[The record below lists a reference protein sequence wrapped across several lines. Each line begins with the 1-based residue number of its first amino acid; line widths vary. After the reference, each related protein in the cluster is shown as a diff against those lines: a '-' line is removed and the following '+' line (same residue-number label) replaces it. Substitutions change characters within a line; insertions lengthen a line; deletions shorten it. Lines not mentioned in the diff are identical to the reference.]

1 LKRALILVSFLLP
14 VSLLFLSCGGSTTSS
29 GSSGSGLKSRAFI
42 SQDVSAGN
50 VIAGVQ
56 IIDAE
61 KDQRAFVSPITGG
74 ATPGLMMVTPNRSLT
89 LVFSPSDNKLTFLSN
104 ASESA
109 SAQATLPGF
118 TESIVA
124 SPDSLTGYVAVP
136 TAPVV
141 GQSPG
146 AVEIFNLSTGVNI
159 GEIAIPAV
167 RYLAISHSGNRL
179 LAFSA
184 NLNSVAIIS
193 FGTGNP
199 VVTTVAGFDRP
210 VTAFF
215 SGDDNTAFVVN
226 CGRECGGVQA
236 SVQTLDM
243 TTTVPGAPVGVCD
256 ASAICAASVAVLN
269 GTTMYLA
276 GTPYNPDG
284 TPALLCTGQTTA
296 ATNCGML
303 TIFDLTSMSVT
314 STDIVITD
322 GYHNRMALGADGQLF
337 IGAHH
342 CTEVIPPIPPPPDAE
357 VRGCLSIYNTQTGAA
372 PVIPPA
378 SGDVTGIEPIATR
391 HVVYLVQGGELQ
403 IYDTTTDKLQ
413 TTQIDISG
421 RVVDVKT
428 VDF

>member
-1 LKRALILVSFLLP
+1 MKRALILVSFLLP
-14 VSLLFLSCGGSTTSS
+14 VSLLFLSCGGSNTTSAS
-29 GSSGSGLKSRAFI
+29 GGSGLKFRAFI
-42 SQDVSAGN
+42 SQDVSAAN

-61 KDQRAFVSPITGG
+61 KDQRAFVAPITGG
-74 ATPGLMMVTPNRSLT
+74 VAPGLMMVTPNRNLT
-89 LVFSPSDNKLTFLSN
+89 LVFSPSDNKLTFISN
-104 ASESA
+104 SSESA
-109 SAQATLPGF
+109 VSQATLPGF

-146 AVEIFNLSTGVNI
+146 AVEIFNLNNGGNT
-159 GEIAIPAV
+159 GEIAVPSV
-167 RYLAISHSGNRL
+167 RFLAISHNGNRL
-179 LAFSA
+179 LAFSD
-184 NLNSVAIIS
+184 NLNSVSIIS

-215 SGDDNTAFVVN
+215 SGDDNTAYVVN
-226 CGRECGGVQA
+226 CGRECGGVEA

-243 TTTVPGAPVGVCD
+243 TTNIAGAPVGVCD
-256 ASAICAASVAVLN
+256 ATAICAASVAVLN

-284 TPALLCTGQTTA
+284 TPALLCTGQTTL
-296 ATNCGML
+296 ATNCGLL
-303 TIFDLTSMSVT
+303 TVFDLTSMSVT
-314 STDIVITD
+314 NSDIIITD

-337 IGAHH
+337 VGANH
-342 CTEVIPPIPPPPDAE
+342 CTEIIPPIPPPPDAE
-357 VRGCLSIYNTQTGAA
+357 VRGCLSIYNTQTGAV
-372 PVIPPA
+372 VIPPA
-378 SGDVTGIEPIATR
+378 SGDVTGIQPIAIR

-413 TTQIDISG
+413 ELQIDISG
-421 RVVDVKT
+421 QVIDVKT